1 MKKNLLA
8 AATFGV
14 ATAAAA
20 FLGSQFTPSGDI
32 GRWYDSLDKPPF
44 TPPNVT
50 FPIVWTTLY
59 VMIAVSAFRVWK
71 AGEGTERTRALTLW
85 GTQLALN
92 AAWSPIFFGARQ
104 PALAL
109 IDLVALFVAI
119 AAYTNSARRIDRP
132 AAWMMAPYLAWV
144 AFAGVLNAEIARRN

>member
-1 MKKNLLA
+1 MKKIFA
-8 AATFGV
+8 AVLFGG

-20 FLGSQFTPSGDI
+20 IAGSQFTPSGDT

-44 TPPNVT
+44 TPPSVV
-50 FPIVWTTLY
+50 FPIAWTTLY
-59 VMIAVSAFRVWK
+59 VLMAISAYRVWDK
-71 AGEGTERTRALTLW
+71 GEGEKRKGALTLW

-104 PALAL
+104 PAFAL
-109 IDLVALFVAI
+109 VDLIAMFAAI
-119 AAYTNSARRIDRP
+119 AAYASAARKIDRP
-132 AAWMMAPYLAWV
+132 AAWMMAPYLLWV